1 MGTLRFAHATTKA
14 VDRRVSQLLLRQD
27 QVSTNGGGT
36 DPDILDIL
44 VVGAGPCGIAVGV
57 AARHEGLSCALFD
70 RGAVTQSMMEHPTY
84 TTYFSGPEKLEIDD
98 LPFTTAG
105 DKPTRREALRYYRR
119 VAAYHRLRIH
129 QYEEVREIRREGDL
143 FHVETRTHDQDRRYV
158 ARSVV
163 IATGY
168 YDTPR
173 PLGVPG
179 SELPKVSH
187 YFTEP
192 FPYFDQDV
200 IVIGGGNSA
209 ADAALTIWREGARV
223 TLVHLFEE
231 LDAGVK
237 PWVRP
242 DIDNRIK
249 EGSIPA
255 LWRHRVVEIRQT
267 EVVVES
273 VDTGERREIP
283 NDWVLALIGYVPDPR
298 FLREM
303 GVGIDPDTG
312 VPAHDPSTMETT
324 TPGVF
329 VAGVVAAGY
338 DANKIFIENG
348 KLHGP
353 LIARTVASRRR

>member
-1 MGTLRFAHATTKA
+1 M
-14 VDRRVSQLLLRQD
+14 
-27 QVSTNGGGT
+27 
-36 DPDILDIL
+36 
-44 VVGAGPCGIAVGV
+44 
-57 AARHEGLSCALFD
+57 LFD
-70 RGAVTQSMMEHPTY
+70 RGAVTQSMIEHPTY
-84 TTYFSGPEKLEIDD
+84 TTYFSGPEKLEIGG

-119 VAAYHRLRIH
+119 VARYYDLRIR
-129 QYEEVREIRREGDL
+129 QYEEVREIRREGEL
-143 FHVETRTHDQDRRYV
+143 FRVATRSRGEERSYL
-158 ARSVV
+158 ARAVV

-173 PLGVPG
+173 SLGVPG
-179 SELPKVSH
+179 ADLPKVTH

-192 FPYFDQDV
+192 FHYFDQDV
-200 IVIGGGNSA
+200 LVIGGGNSA

-223 TLVHLFEE
+223 TLVHLFDE

-255 LWRHRVVEIRQT
+255 LWRHKVAEIREK

-273 VDTGERREIP
+273 LDTGDQRVLP
-283 NDWVLALIGYVPDPR
+283 NDWVLALIGYVPDAR
-298 FLREM
+298 FLRDLD
-303 GVGIDPDTG
+303 VPIDPETG
-312 VPAHDPSTMETT
+312 IPQHDPETMETS

-329 VAGVVAAGY
+329 LAGVVAAGY

-353 LIARTVASRRR
+353 LIARAVARRLGRA

>member
-1 MGTLRFAHATTKA
+1 MHAGLN
-14 VDRRVSQLLLRQD
+14 RVEASR
-27 QVSTNGGGT
+27 NGG
-36 DPDILDIL
+36 DPEVLDIL

-119 VAAYHRLRIH
+119 VAAYHHLRIH
-129 QYEEVREIRREGDL
+129 QYEEVLEIGRRGDD
-143 FHVETRTHDQDRRYV
+143 FEIATRTRGGEHRYR

-173 PLGVPG
+173 PLGIPG
-179 SELPKVSH
+179 AELPKVTH

-200 IVIGGGNSA
+200 VVIGGGNSA

-223 TLVHLFEE
+223 TLVHLFDE
-231 LDAGVK
+231 LDQGVK

-255 LWRHRVVEIRQT
+255 LWRHRVVEIR
-267 EVVVES
+267 EKDVVVES
-273 VDTGERREIP
+273 VDTGERQEIA

-298 FLREM
+298 LLREL
-303 GVGIDPDTG
+303 GVPVDPDTG
-312 VPAHDPSTMETT
+312 IPAHDPETMETS

-353 LIARTVASRRR
+353 LIAQAMAARRR